1 MIGSDSALTY
11 GSGMNKFFN
20 VDRIEHINGETLY
33 ATSGELS
40 DFQELSRELKQ
51 LE

>member
-1 MIGSDSALTY
+1 MIASDSVLTY

-20 VDRIEHINGETLY
+20 VNRIENINNQTLY

-40 DFQELSRELKQ
+40 DFQELTRNLK
-51 LE
+51 